1 MARKSAA
8 EPAPPSV
15 RYGESEGGGCDH
27 PGCGNT
33 EAFRCLYRDRR
44 AIDCAWVACRD
55 HLQVVDGK
63 AYCMRHSS
71 IVEVLIMAR
80 RQGTELLPPDLDD
93 RCASLVRAVAND
105 LNDPV
110 VERLVRWGDANT
122 TIINDPSIRFTR
134 ADRLHHV
141 PGHWE
146 RVWGLATK
154 TGILLR
160 VGIRVEESRPE
171 TVILTGGVTHLVA
184 TIPPWVQ
191 RHLAGDAVQ
200 GSQTALVERLAFQQQ
215 LLQALD
221 EHVEKY
227 GITFPHQIMRAPA

>member
-1 MARKSAA
+1 
-8 EPAPPSV
+8 
-15 RYGESEGGGCDH
+15 
-27 PGCGNT
+27 
-33 EAFRCLYRDRR
+33 
-44 AIDCAWVACRD
+44 
-55 HLQVVDGK
+55 
-63 AYCMRHSS
+63 
-71 IVEVLIMAR
+71 MAR

-134 ADRLHHV
+134 ADRVHHD

-160 VGIRVEESRPE
+160 VGLRVEESRPE
-171 TVILTGGVTHLVA
+171 TVILTGGVTHLAA

-191 RHLAGDAVQ
+191 RHLAGDPAQ
-200 GSQTALVERLAFQQQ
+200 GSQTELVERLAFQQQ

-227 GITFPHQIMRAPA
+227 GITFPHQVMRAPA